1 MPDQSPAIIEV
12 RVKHRGHELV
22 LSRKQETDRLGRPA
36 ESVADTMRAA
46 AADAQAWI
54 RRNR

>member
-1 MPDQSPAIIEV
+1 MSESPATIEV
-12 RVKHRGHELV
+12 RVKHKGHEFV
-22 LSRKQETDRLGRPA
+22 VTRRQATDRLGRPA

-46 AADAQAWI
+46 TADAQAWI